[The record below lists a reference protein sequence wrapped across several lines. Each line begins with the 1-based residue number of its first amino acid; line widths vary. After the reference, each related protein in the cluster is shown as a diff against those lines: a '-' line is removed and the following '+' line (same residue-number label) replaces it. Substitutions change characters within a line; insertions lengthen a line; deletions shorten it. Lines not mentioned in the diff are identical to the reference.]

1 MTLQFKMSCSPAIAS
16 CGRCS
21 LTMKHR
27 ITFNFLHHF
36 MVENSL
42 PISTQ
47 FRNQSSEKIRIAS
60 KINAL
65 IDSSENRFVVPYFY
79 LSLVVLDLG
88 LGSSN
93 TKRGVR
99 TLGSTKVNKK

>member
-1 MTLQFKMSCSPAIAS
+1 
-16 CGRCS
+16 
-21 LTMKHR
+21 MKHR

-65 IDSSENRFVVPYFY
+65 IVSSENRFVVPYFY